1 MGKSVIRKTIMA
13 LNSFEPTREYLMVP
27 LIFVR
32 DKLRDLK
39 SFSIIKNGRVSI
51 SNYKDIHKGQRCFV
65 IGNGPSLTP
74 EDLNLIKN
82 EICFGSNRIYDIY
95 EYTEWGPTY
104 YAIQDFNVLQEIS
117 LEVEERETRSNH
129 RFIAGNRST
138 YICKEMMEDQK
149 NSFFYLG
156 SCLSEKRKIQFT
168 EDMQRTV
175 ASGRTVTYMMI
186 QMAYYMGFK
195 EIYLLGVDHSYGQ
208 YLDKEGNL
216 DTEIHAQ
223 SHFKGARAYKHL
235 KGYNYIAKNPLNAST
250 KAYQKAEDYSRNHGF
265 RIYNCTRGG
274 KLEVFERRTLE
285 NVLKEKRI

>member
-1 MGKSVIRKTIMA
+1 MSKSIVKKTFRA

-27 LIFVR
+27 KDGRR
-32 DKLRDLK
+32 D
-39 SFSIIKNGRVSI
+39 I
-51 SNYKDIHKGQRCFV
+51 SDFKGIYEGQRCFV

-74 EDLNLIKN
+74 EDLNLLKN

-95 EYTEWGPTY
+95 DYTDWGPTY
-104 YAIQDFNVLQEIS
+104 YAIQDFYVLQEIS
-117 LEVEERETRSNH
+117 KEVEERETRSKH
-129 RFIAGNRST
+129 RFIAGNRKN
-138 YICKEMMEDQK
+138 YICKEMLEDPK

-156 SCLSEKRKIQFT
+156 SCLSERRKIRFAD
-168 EDMQRTV
+168 DMQKTV

-216 DTEIHAQ
+216 DTEAHAQ

-235 KGYNYIAKNPLNAST
+235 NGYNYTAKSPLNAST
-250 KAYQKAEDYSRNHGF
+250 RAYQEAEDYSRIRGF

-274 KLEVFERRTLE
+274 KLEVFERKALE
-285 NVLKEKRI
+285 DVLAEEK